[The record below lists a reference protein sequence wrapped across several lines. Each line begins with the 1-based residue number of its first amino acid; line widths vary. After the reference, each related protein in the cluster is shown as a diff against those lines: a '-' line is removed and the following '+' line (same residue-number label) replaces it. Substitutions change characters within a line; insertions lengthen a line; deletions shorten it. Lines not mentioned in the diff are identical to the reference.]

1 MTERRRPKGTG
12 SIQARDDRWRAFYS
26 YIDAAGIRRRKVGS
40 FDTKTEARQ
49 WLTSKLAEVAGGQT
63 SDPGSITVGQYLTQ
77 WLGSLGMQQ
86 LEAATVSWYRSAVE
100 RHIVPKLGGVKL
112 ARLTPSLIEGFLSE
126 KASSGRLDGGG
137 GLSPTSV
144 RRLQVTLHKALD
156 GAVRKGLLHR
166 NPADFADK
174 TRVPVPDVTL
184 DVWTPKVVQER
195 LGHSSISITLDTYS
209 AVLPNMQR
217 EAVERRARTFDVR

>member
-174 TRVPVPDVTL
+174 TRVPVPDVPSTFGL
-184 DVWTPKVVQER
+184 
-195 LGHSSISITLDTYS
+195 
-209 AVLPNMQR
+209 
-217 EAVERRARTFDVR
+217 RR